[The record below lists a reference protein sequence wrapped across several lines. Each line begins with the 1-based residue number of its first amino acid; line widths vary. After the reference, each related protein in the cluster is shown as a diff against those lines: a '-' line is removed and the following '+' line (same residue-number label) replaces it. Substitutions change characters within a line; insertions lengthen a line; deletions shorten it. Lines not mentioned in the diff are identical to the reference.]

1 MNFRTIL
8 ILLIF
13 SISPAIS
20 ADIKDNL
27 LDKSS
32 GLISEFVSNLIPGD
46 GTTEVSLDLREN
58 HKPDF
63 SILGVRELKKLENGN
78 YFTQFSLMNTE
89 QANDERFV
97 GNLGIGTRRLS
108 DDNTLMS
115 GLNAFLDYDDNENLR
130 ASIGAEIR
138 SAVVDLTTN
147 YYQKIANGSGEK
159 VLDGYDYQL
168 SSQVP
173 YLEWAS
179 IFYGGYKWSGVVR
192 DDIEGAKY
200 GSELFLSPTISL
212 EFAYDDKKL
221 KGLEDEW
228 YARLLLTYPPRQ
240 GPTAQDGI
248 SSTAWK
254 TEKDMSDQLLT
265 KVKRQNKI
273 MVEFDGLATI
283 SRLD

>member
-1 MNFRTIL
+1 MFVKRIL
-8 ILLIF
+8 ILFIL

-20 ADIKDNL
+20 ADIKENL

-138 SAVVDLTTN
+138 GAVVDLRTN
-147 YYQKIANGSGEK
+147 YYQKLGNGSGEK

-173 YLEWAS
+173 Y
-179 IFYGGYKWSGVVR
+179 
-192 DDIEGAKY
+192 
-200 GSELFLSPTISL
+200 
-212 EFAYDDKKL
+212 
-221 KGLEDEW
+221 
-228 YARLLLTYPPRQ
+228 
-240 GPTAQDGI
+240 
-248 SSTAWK
+248 
-254 TEKDMSDQLLT
+254 
-265 KVKRQNKI
+265 
-273 MVEFDGLATI
+273 
-283 SRLD
+283 

>member
-1 MNFRTIL
+1 MFLRFF
-8 ILLIF
+8 LIF
-13 SISPAIS
+13 LIFLISPAVS
-20 ADIKDNL
+20 ADLKSNL
-27 LDKSS
+27 LDKTS
-32 GLISEFVSNLIPGD
+32 GLISEYVSNLIPGD
-46 GTTEVSLDLREN
+46 GHTEVSLDLREN

-63 SILGVRELKKLENGN
+63 SILGVRELKKLKNGN

-97 GNLGIGTRRLS
+97 GNLGIGKRKLS
-108 DDNTLMS
+108 DDNKLMS
-115 GLNAFLDYDDNENLR
+115 GFNAFLDYDDNENLR
-130 ASIGAEIR
+130 ASIGAELR

-147 YYQKIANGSGEK
+147 YYQKLGNGSGEK

-179 IFYGGYKWSGVVR
+179 IFYGGYKWSGVER
-192 DDIEGAKY
+192 NDIEGAKY
-200 GSELFLSPTISL
+200 GSELFLSPHFSL
-212 EFAYDDKKL
+212 ELAYDDKKL
-221 KGLEDEW
+221 KGLKDEW
-228 YARLLLTYPPRQ
+228 YARLLLIYPPRQ

-248 SSTAWK
+248 SDTVWK